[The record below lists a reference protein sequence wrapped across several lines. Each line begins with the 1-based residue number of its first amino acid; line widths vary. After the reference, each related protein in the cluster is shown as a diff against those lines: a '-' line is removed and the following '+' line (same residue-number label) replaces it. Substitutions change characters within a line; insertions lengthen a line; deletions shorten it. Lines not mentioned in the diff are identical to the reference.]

1 MGCLAF
7 FTNIMANQSKIP
19 EKVNVHEILAHFLKR
34 MIKKIIPIIEKIK
47 KEHIK
52 PTSRLIFMFKKSL
65 MWFLLIIWSLLKVL
79 PLKLTT

>member
-47 KEHIK
+47 KNRNGIMESSHGK
-52 PTSRLIFMFKKSL
+52 NS
-65 MWFLLIIWSLLKVL
+65 
-79 PLKLTT
+79 